1 MAMEIDEKKY
11 IEDFENYP
19 TSKLY
24 RFICKCE
31 INKDLLTDE
40 DRKQFVIMKAVY
52 NRRVEKLR
60 ATQTVRYIEGELPKM
75 GRDLYKEGAEWF
87 LKYLKKKI
95 YDIR

>member
-1 MAMEIDEKKY
+1 MVFDERKY

-31 INKDLLTDE
+31 INEKLLTDE

-52 NRRVEKLR
+52 NKRVDKLQ
-60 ATQTVRYIEGELPKM
+60 ATQTIKYIESELPKM
-75 GRDLYKEGAEWF
+75 GTDLYKEGAEWF
-87 LKYLKKKI
+87 LKYLKKKV